1 MPNKGYFKSGDEWN
15 GNAAGRP
22 VGSKNKQ
29 TQAIRQAYQELVEG
43 NLENLNIWLATVAE
57 KDPKEAFEMMIKLS
71 EYVIPKLARTELT
84 GQDGDDLFKSIRFD
98 FGPDINDT
106 TNRKDFDIDE
116 V

>member
-1 MPNKGYFKSGDEWN
+1 MSTNSGFGSGENWK

-22 VGSKNKQ
+22 KGSKNKQ
-29 TQAIRQAYQELVEG
+29 TQAIRKAYQELVEG
-43 NLENLNIWLATVAE
+43 NLENLNVWLATVAE

-71 EYVIPKLARTELT
+71 EYVIPKLARTEMT
-84 GQDGDDLFKSIRFD
+84 GADGEDLFKNIKFD

-106 TNRKDFDIDE
+106 KGRTDFDIDE

>member
-1 MPNKGYFKSGDEWN
+1 MPNKGHFKSGDEWN
-15 GNAAGRP
+15 GNRAGRP

-43 NLENLNIWLATVAE
+43 NLENLNTWLATVAE

-71 EYVIPKLARTELT
+71 EYVIPKLARTELA
-84 GQDGDDLFKSIRFD
+84 GADGEDLFKNIKFD

-106 TNRKDFDIDE
+106 VNRKDFDIDE
-116 V
+116 L